1 MKKLFLVVFLCSAF
15 LLMGTTASAVPI
27 LQLGIDG
34 GTYDGNTTITSE
46 TNFDLIAYLKDGGD
60 TSLTYYI
67 SAAVVPQDYIS
78 SPGTPSGSLTVTS
91 GTGVTGYS
99 APAPNYSG
107 NPWGTGGHSYFNPAP
122 GTFYWEWSFK
132 FDGYQVP
139 EVDVATGL
147 TSLSKDIYAAIFTVD
162 IDNLLAEYDA
172 IHFDLYAKESSGLA
186 SDSIKA
192 PFSHDASAVPEPATL
207 LLLGA
212 GLVGLAGFGRKKF
225 KK

>member
-1 MKKLFLVVFLCSAF
+1 MRKLFLAVMLFSAF

-34 GTYDGNTTITSE
+34 GTYDGNTTITSD

-60 TSLTYYI
+60 TSLRYYI
-67 SAAVVPQDYIS
+67 SAAVVPQDPS
-78 SPGTPSGSLTVTS
+78 TPSGSLTVTPVM
-91 GTGVTGYS
+91 GVDAYI
-99 APAPNYSG
+99 APTANSG
-107 NPWGTGGHSYFNPAP
+107 NPWGTGGHGFFNPAP
-122 GTFYWEWSFK
+122 GTFYWEWSFE
-132 FDGYQVP
+132 FDGYTVP
-139 EVDVATGL
+139 EVDVASGPTG
-147 TSLSKDIYAAIFTVD
+147 SGKDIYAAIFNVD

-186 SDSIKA
+186 SNNIKA

-207 LLLGA
+207 LLLGG
-212 GLVGLAGFGRKKF
+212 GLVGLAGFGRKRF